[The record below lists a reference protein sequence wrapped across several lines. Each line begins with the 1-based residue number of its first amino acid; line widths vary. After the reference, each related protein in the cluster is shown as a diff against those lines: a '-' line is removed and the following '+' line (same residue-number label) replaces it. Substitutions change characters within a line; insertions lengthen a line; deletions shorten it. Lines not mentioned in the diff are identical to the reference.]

1 MSNQDYNFD
10 LDSILADF
18 HAEEAKAAAK
28 PAPQPQRPAPEPI
41 ARPEPQPEPRPVPTP
56 AAEPPR
62 RRPEPVETRPEP
74 EAPKDEPER
83 RRAPR
88 RESAP
93 EKPKKQRR
101 PAQPAPEKPKK
112 ELAPLSKGG
121 RAVRS
126 ALGVLFALISI
137 VILAW
142 GLTNLHPAVA
152 RATDRK
158 ASTRLDIAQRLSNYS
173 NNAQSDALSELT
185 FIPKVYTIPES
196 DLVAP
201 EPDQAKF
208 GSTTNP
214 ADIQA
219 VIDAAAPL
227 LDGQSVAWDP
237 NVNFV
242 AGSEIKYYLDDT
254 ILAIA
259 WQEDIEGYC
268 CTVSEVKIAHSSQ
281 LKRKL
286 AGDSYN
292 SGVHLFA
299 TVMSEQ
305 CNAVVAINGDYYDYR
320 PIGVTAQQRE
330 LYRFVPDKMD
340 SCSFTASGDMIF
352 SYAGS
357 LTDEESTRQFIADND
372 IIFTVSFGPVLVDNG
387 VLRPA
392 EEYSGYAPG
401 EVNSHHSRAAI
412 GKLDNLHYLLM
423 TVNYNPNAGY
433 SETTTLS
440 KFAGFVYSK
449 GVQQAYALD
458 GGQTSAIVMNDQLVN
473 YVDYGKERF
482 SSDIIYFATA
492 MPEREEDR

>member
-1 MSNQDYNFD
+1 MSNNHDLGFD
-10 LDSILADF
+10 VDSILADF
-18 HAEEAKAAAK
+18 HADEAKEATSAAPQPAPERIAP
-28 PAPQPQRPAPEPI
+28 PAPQPVPAPVEEP
-41 ARPEPQPEPRPVPTP
+41 APK
-56 AAEPPR
+56 
-62 RRPEPVETRPEP
+62 EP
-74 EAPKDEPER
+74 EAEPEE
-83 RRAPR
+83 A
-88 RESAP
+88 AP
-93 EKPKKQRR
+93 ERETASQKPKKQRL
-101 PAQPAPEKPKK
+101 PAEPAPTMPKK
-112 ELAPLSKGG
+112 ELAPLTKGG
-121 RAVRS
+121 RVARGILGAV
-126 ALGVLFALISI
+126 FALISV

-142 GLTNLHPAVA
+142 GLTSLHPATA
-152 RATDRK
+152 RATDKK
-158 ASTRLDIAQRLSNYS
+158 ASTRLDIAQQLSNYS

-185 FIPKVYTIPES
+185 FIPKVYSIPES

-219 VIDAAAPL
+219 VIDSAAAL

-299 TVMSEQ
+299 TVMSQQ

-320 PIGVTAQQRE
+320 PTGVTVQQRE
-330 LYRFVPDKMD
+330 LYRFVPDKLD

-357 LTDEESTRQFIADND
+357 LTDEASTRQFIADND

-387 VLRPA
+387 VLRPS
-392 EEYSGYAPG
+392 EEYSGYPIG
-401 EVNSHHSRAAI
+401 EGNSHHSRTAI
-412 GKLDNLHYLLM
+412 GKLDSLHYLLM
-423 TVNYNPNAGY
+423 TVNYSPNGY
-433 SETTTLS
+433 SETPTLP

-473 YVDYGKERF
+473 YVDFGKERF

>member
-1 MSNQDYNFD
+1 MSSNQDFNFD

-18 HAEEAKAAAK
+18 HAEEAKEAA
-28 PAPQPQRPAPEPI
+28 RPAPEPRRP
-41 ARPEPQPEPRPVPTP
+41 APEPTVQPEPRPEPQPNPVPV
-56 AAEPPR
+56 AEPPH
-62 RRPEPVETRPEP
+62 RRPAPE
-74 EAPKDEPER
+74 EPER
-83 RRAPR
+83 EPMPKKA
-88 RESAP
+88 
-93 EKPKKQRR
+93 KKQRAQ
-101 PAQPAPEKPKK
+101 AQPAPEKPKK

-121 RAVRS
+121 RAVRGV
-126 ALGVLFALISI
+126 LGVVFALISI

-142 GLTNLHPAVA
+142 GLTSLHPATA
-152 RATDRK
+152 RATDKK
-158 ASTRLDIAQRLSNYS
+158 ASTRLDITQRLSNYS

-219 VIDAAAPL
+219 VIDSAAAL
-227 LDGQSVAWDP
+227 LDGQSVAFDP

-299 TVMSEQ
+299 TVMSQQ

-387 VLRPA
+387 VLRPS

>member
-1 MSNQDYNFD
+1 MSSNQDFNFD

-18 HAEEAKAAAK
+18 HAEEAKEAA
-28 PAPQPQRPAPEPI
+28 RPAPEP
-41 ARPEPQPEPRPVPTP
+41 
-56 AAEPPR
+56 
-62 RRPEPVETRPEP
+62 
-74 EAPKDEPER
+74 EPER
-83 RRAPR
+83 IAPP
-88 RESAP
+88 AP
-93 EKPKKQRR
+93 EPAPERIAPPAPEQPEAEPEEAAPEREAAPKKQKR
-101 PAQPAPEKPKK
+101 PRLPAEPAPSMPKK
-112 ELAPLSKGG
+112 ELAPLTKGG
-121 RAVRS
+121 RAARGI
-126 ALGVLFALISI
+126 LGAVFAIISV

-142 GLTNLHPAVA
+142 GLTSLHPATA
-152 RATDRK
+152 RATDKK
-158 ASTRLDIAQRLSNYS
+158 ASTRLDITQRLSNYS

-219 VIDAAAPL
+219 VIDSAAAL
-227 LDGQSVAWDP
+227 LDGQSVAFDP

-299 TVMSEQ
+299 TVMSQQ

-387 VLRPA
+387 VLRPS

>member
-1 MSNQDYNFD
+1 MSSNQDFGFD
-10 LDSILADF
+10 VDSILADY
-18 HAEEAKAAAK
+18 HADEAKEAASAVPQPAPERIAP
-28 PAPQPQRPAPEPI
+28 PAPQPVPAPVEEPAPE
-41 ARPEPQPEPRPVPTP
+41 
-56 AAEPPR
+56 
-62 RRPEPVETRPEP
+62 EP
-74 EAPKDEPER
+74 EAEPEE
-83 RRAPR
+83 A
-88 RESAP
+88 AP
-93 EKPKKQRR
+93 ERETAPKKPKKQRL
-101 PAQPAPEKPKK
+101 PAEPAPSMPKK

-121 RAVRS
+121 RAARGI
-126 ALGVLFALISI
+126 LGAVFAIISV

-142 GLTNLHPAVA
+142 GLTSLHPATA
-152 RATDRK
+152 RATDKK
-158 ASTRLDIAQRLSNYS
+158 ASTRLDIAQQLSNYS

-185 FIPKVYTIPES
+185 FIPKVYSIPES

-214 ADIQA
+214 QDIQA
-219 VIDAAAPL
+219 VIDSAAAL
-227 LDGQSVAWDP
+227 LDGQSVAFDP

-299 TVMSEQ
+299 TVMSQQ

-387 VLRPA
+387 VLRPS
-392 EEYSGYAPG
+392 EEYSGYTPG

-440 KFAGFVYSK
+440 KFAGYVYGK

-473 YVDYGKERF
+473 YVDFGKERF

>member
-1 MSNQDYNFD
+1 MSSNQDYNFD

-18 HAEEAKAAAK
+18 HAEEAKEAAR
-28 PAPQPQRPAPEPI
+28 PEPRPVRPAPEPT
-41 ARPEPQPEPRPVPTP
+41 PQPEPTAEPGTRPAPQP
-56 AAEPPR
+56 EAEPPR
-62 RRPEPVETRPEP
+62 RRPEPREP
-74 EAPKDEPER
+74 EAAPRAE
-83 RRAPR
+83 RAPR
-88 RESAP
+88 REPAP
-93 EKPKKQRR
+93 EKTKKPRR
-101 PAQPAPEKPKK
+101 QAQPAPSMPKK
-112 ELAPLSKGG
+112 ELAPLSKSG
-121 RAVRS
+121 RAIRGV
-126 ALGVLFALISI
+126 LGVVFALIS
-137 VILAW
+137 VVVLAW
-142 GLTNLHPAVA
+142 GLTSLHPATA
-152 RATDRK
+152 RATDKK
-158 ASTRLDIAQRLSNYS
+158 ASVRLDIAQRLSNYS

-227 LDGQSVAWDP
+227 LNGQSLAWDP

-268 CTVSEVKIAHSSQ
+268 CTCSEVKIAHASQ
-281 LKRKL
+281 LKRKI

-292 SGVHLFA
+292 SGVHLYA
-299 TVMSEQ
+299 TVMSQQ

-320 PIGVTAQQRE
+320 PTGVTVQQRE
-330 LYRFVPDKMD
+330 LYRFVPDRLD

-357 LTDEESTRQFIADND
+357 LTDEASTRQFIADND
-372 IIFTVSFGPVLVDNG
+372 ILFTVSFGPVLVDNG
-387 VLRPA
+387 VLRPS
-392 EEYSGYAPG
+392 EEYSGYPIG
-401 EVNSHHSRAAI
+401 EGSSHHSRAAI
-412 GKLDNLHYLLM
+412 GKLDDLHYLLM
-423 TVNYNPNAGY
+423 TVNYSPPNGY
-433 SETTTLS
+433 SATPTLD
-440 KFAGFVYSK
+440 KFASYVYGK

-473 YVDYGKERF
+473 YVDYGYERF

-492 MPEREEDR
+492 VPESEEDR

>member
-1 MSNQDYNFD
+1 MSSNQDFNFD

-18 HAEEAKAAAK
+18 HAEEAKEAA
-28 PAPQPQRPAPEPI
+28 RPAPEPAPERI
-41 ARPEPQPEPRPVPTP
+41 APPAPEPAPERIAPPAPEQPE
-56 AAEPPR
+56 AEP
-62 RRPEPVETRPEP
+62 E
-74 EAPKDEPER
+74 EAAPER
-83 RRAPR
+83 EVA
-88 RESAP
+88 
-93 EKPKKQRR
+93 PKKQKRQR
-101 PAQPAPEKPKK
+101 LPAEPAPSMPKK
-112 ELAPLSKGG
+112 ELAPLTKGG
-121 RAVRS
+121 RIARGILGAV
-126 ALGVLFALISI
+126 FAIISV

-142 GLTNLHPAVA
+142 GLMSLHPATA
-152 RATDRK
+152 RATDKK
-158 ASTRLDIAQRLSNYS
+158 ASTRLDITQRLSNYS

-214 ADIQA
+214 QDIQA
-219 VIDAAAPL
+219 VIDSAAAL
-227 LDGQSVAWDP
+227 LDGQSVAFDP

-299 TVMSEQ
+299 TVMSQQ

-387 VLRPA
+387 VLRPS